1 MSVSDAVSGGR
12 EAVLKALLIANAAKY
27 DECESLR
34 DAKALSLEIR
44 DTVRELAEF
53 EVADES
59 GKPLT
64 GIDEL
69 RLRREARAKERKS
82 G

>member
-1 MSVSDAVSGGR
+1 MSVSDAISGGR
-12 EAVLKALLIANAAKY
+12 EAVLKALLVSNAEKY
-27 DECESLR
+27 DGCDSLR

-53 EVADES
+53 EVPDES
-59 GKPLT
+59 GKALT

-82 G
+82 S

>member
-1 MSVSDAVSGGR
+1 MSVFDALASGR
-12 EAVLKALLIANAAKY
+12 EVALRRQLDRIAKEFDECTSLRDLKALSV
-27 DECESLR
+27 ELR
-34 DAKALSLEIR
+34 DLQ
-44 DTVRELAEF
+44 RELAEL
-53 EVADES
+53 EVPDES

>member
-1 MSVSDAVSGGR
+1 MSVFDEIGNGR
-12 EAVLKALLIANAAKY
+12 EAFLRKQLERVAKEFDACKSLRDLKALSV
-27 DECESLR
+27 ELR
-34 DAKALSLEIR
+34 DLQ
-44 DTVRELAEF
+44 RELAEF
-53 EVADES
+53 EVPDES

>member
-1 MSVSDAVSGGR
+1 MSVFDALASGR
-12 EAVLKALLIANAAKY
+12 EAAMRRQLERIAKEFDACDSLRDLKALSV
-27 DECESLR
+27 ELR
-34 DAKALSLEIR
+34 DLQ
-44 DTVRELAEF
+44 RELAEL
-53 EVADES
+53 EVPDES

>member
-12 EAVLKALLIANAAKY
+12 EAVLKALLLSNAEKY
-27 DECESLR
+27 DGCDSLR

-53 EVADES
+53 EVPDES
-59 GKPLT
+59 GKALT

-69 RLRREARAKERKS
+69 RLRREQRLKERKS
-82 G
+82 S

>member
-1 MSVSDAVSGGR
+1 MSVSSEIGNGR
-12 EAVLKALLIANAAKY
+12 AAVLNALLVSNAEKY
-27 DECESLR
+27 DGCESLR
-34 DAKALSLEIR
+34 DAKALSVEIR
-44 DTVRELAEF
+44 DIVRELAEL
-53 EVADES
+53 EVPDES

>member
-1 MSVSDAVSGGR
+1 MSVFDALASGR
-12 EAVLKALLIANAAKY
+12 EVALRRQLDRIAKEFDECTSRRDLKALSV
-27 DECESLR
+27 ELR
-34 DAKALSLEIR
+34 DLQ
-44 DTVRELAEF
+44 RELAEF
-53 EVADES
+53 EVPDES

>member
-1 MSVSDAVSGGR
+1 MSVSSEVGNGR
-12 EAVLKALLIANAAKY
+12 VAVLNALLVSNAEKY
-27 DECESLR
+27 DGCESLR
-34 DAKALSLEIR
+34 DAKALSVEIR
-44 DTVRELAEF
+44 DIVRELAEF
-53 EVADES
+53 EVPDES